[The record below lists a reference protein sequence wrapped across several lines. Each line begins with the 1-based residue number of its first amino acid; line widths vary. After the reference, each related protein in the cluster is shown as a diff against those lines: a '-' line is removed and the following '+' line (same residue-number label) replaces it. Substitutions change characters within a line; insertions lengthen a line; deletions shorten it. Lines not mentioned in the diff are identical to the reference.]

1 MLQMRVFV
9 EQERAQ
15 EVGGLLQSVQG
26 ARHVVIVGPTFDGSK
41 TLITAELTPAM
52 TDHVMR
58 RLIDAGVLSGE
69 IDVQQSETFPTIEA
83 GERSAPCPAER
94 GPCLE
99 RGDQPGKDERP
110 LQREVRGVHGHRR
123 HHRRIRRHDRER
135 GSHRRRH
142 GARAYLTPVTATCVG
157 LVGRRWRLAGRGL
170 LTLAIGYAFT
180 TFAAQTTSS
189 FLRVTGQLPSG
200 YELPMATVQAVASY
214 SLMII
219 IIAFAA
225 GVAGIFAFETK
236 AGAAVG
242 VAISVTTI
250 PAAAY
255 VGASIGLGQTTNT
268 AEALVVLGVNVLMLL
283 LGASAGLVVQL
294 AVARRRGLVASAAS
308 EQRPGIRSRRPRDDV
323 PDSRNRKN
331 PRTISRRAG

>member
-1 MLQMRVFV
+1 MLQMRVFI

-15 EVGGLLQSVQG
+15 EVGGLLQSAQG

-52 TDHVMR
+52 TDEVMHQ
-58 RLIDAGVLSGE
+58 LIDAGVLSEE
-69 IDVQQSETFPTIEA
+69 IDVEQSETVPTIEA
-83 GERSAPCPAER
+83 GERSWLAPQNEALVWSAVVNQAR
-94 GPCLE
+94 TNARFSAKYAVFMAIAGIIAAF
-99 RGDQPGKDERP
+99 
-110 LQREVRGVHGHRR
+110 GVMTENAVL
-123 HHRRIRRHDRER
+123 IV
-135 GSHRRRH
+135 
-142 GARAYLTPVTATCVG
+142 GAMALAPDLTPVTATSVG

-170 LTLAIGYAFT
+170 LTLVIGYAFT
-180 TFAAQTTSS
+180 TFAAQATSS

-214 SLMII
+214 SMMII

-255 VGASIGLGQTTNT
+255 VGTSIGLHQTANT
-268 AEALVVLGVNVLMLL
+268 AEALVMLGVNVLMLL
-283 LGASAGLVVQL
+283 LGAIAGLMVQL
-294 AVARRRGLVASAAS
+294 AVGRRRGIVASTAGRKRPDTIEEAS
-308 EQRPGIRSRRPRDDV
+308 R
-323 PDSRNRKN
+323 
-331 PRTISRRAG
+331 

>member
-26 ARHVVIVGPTFDGSK
+26 ARHVVIVGPTFDGSR

-58 RLIDAGVLSGE
+58 RLIDAGVLSEE
-69 IDVQQSETFPTIEA
+69 IDVLQSETVPTIEA
-83 GERSAPCPAER
+83 GERSWLAPQNEALVWSAVINQAR
-94 GPCLE
+94 TNARFSAKYAVFMAIAGIIAAF
-99 RGDQPGKDERP
+99 
-110 LQREVRGVHGHRR
+110 GV
-123 HHRRIRRHDRER
+123 ITENAVLIV
-135 GSHRRRH
+135 
-142 GARAYLTPVTATCVG
+142 GAMALAPDLTPVTATSVG

-170 LTLAIGYAFT
+170 LTLVIGYAFT
-180 TFAAQTTSS
+180 TIAAQITSS
-189 FLRVTGQLPSG
+189 FLHVSGQLPRG
-200 YELPMATVQAVASY
+200 YQLPIAPVEAVASY

-255 VGASIGLGQTTNT
+255 IGASIGLSQTTNT

-294 AVARRRGLVASAAS
+294 AVGRRRGLVASAAGRK
-308 EQRPGIRSRRPRDDV
+308 RPDTIEEASR
-323 PDSRNRKN
+323 
-331 PRTISRRAG
+331 